1 MLVCSSGAMVAGA
14 TPAAT
19 VDEDTDTNESEDPEP
34 SDETETAPD
43 EQPDDDAVMEDDED
57 DAQDATVTFSDQTTD
72 GETVVVD
79 EVTMASGGFVV
90 IHDSSLLVGE
100 VIESV
105 IGTSEY
111 LEPGTHENV
120 EVTLDEP
127 LEEDETLIAMPH
139 RDTNDNETFDFVETE
154 GEDDGPYLTADD
166 EPVTDRAV
174 VTVDDPADLEE
185 EPVEEEPVE
194 EKPVE
199 DEPVDEEPV
208 EKEPVE
214 EIEDDVID
222 IVIEQATIFVYVGDL
237 SDDEHAVAVD
247 TANDDVDAASGV
259 DDDMATENHL
269 NDVELSF
276 TTADLEVTVT
286 VTELTVVVVDDKQ
299 LPDMEDDSGE
309 ETVDGLEDES
319 ADDEA
324 VTDADDEMPAEA
336 DENGEIVIEQLTIFV
351 LIEDVHDLFEEPT
364 HEEPTHEEP
373 DETTAESMIG
383 VGAA

>member
-43 EQPDDDAVMEDDED
+43 EQPDDEAVMEDDE
-57 DAQDATVTFSDQTTD
+57 DATVTFSDQTTD

-364 HEEPTHEEP
+364 HEEPTHEES